1 MNNQRPPRLNQLSGA
16 AGRKRAMI
24 RKKNE
29 SKNKRTLL
37 DCVRWT
43 KIEDKCKQFNDIE
56 IGINDSNELPDHNS
70 DKLFLADD
78 IDDSQ
83 KTSSHLKKD
92 QLDFV
97 LDCHNDQ
104 QIYKSDLS
112 IPISNDP
119 AQWKSISDTD
129 RTNIIL
135 MGPSS
140 NPSNFP
146 RDQKE
151 RKFPTYIFLEEQR
164 NGEKVRRDWLVWS
177 KAVASLFCFPC
188 SLFGSPNLTRPGVQ
202 SSLLSWNGG
211 IHGNWRKLS
220 DRVKSHQQSDF
231 HRNCYLQWKTA
242 TIHLKSQKSIEHQ
255 LEKQIGDEAKRWKVI
270 LQCILDVTIFLAS
283 RNLAFRGSNQKLFK
297 NGNGN
302 FLGALELI
310 ARHNKTL
317 KDHMHLIA
325 KHQDEE
331 KRMQAHYLSWKSQ
344 NEFIKECGKLV
355 VREVIREIKKS
366 IYFTIIT
373 DNTPHS
379 EQITFVFRFLHFND
393 NHLWEIKERF
403 LKLEEL
409 EKKKGSDI
417 TKLILNVLEENE
429 LDIKNCRGQ
438 GYDNGANMAGIYNGV
453 QALIRQNN
461 PQAIFI
467 PCSAH
472 SLNLCAV
479 HAIESLAPA
488 KSYFGN
494 I

>member
-1 MNNQRPPRLNQLSGA
+1 
-16 AGRKRAMI
+16 
-24 RKKNE
+24 
-29 SKNKRTLL
+29 
-37 DCVRWT
+37 
-43 KIEDKCKQFNDIE
+43 
-56 IGINDSNELPDHNS
+56 
-70 DKLFLADD
+70 
-78 IDDSQ
+78 
-83 KTSSHLKKD
+83 
-92 QLDFV
+92 
-97 LDCHNDQ
+97 
-104 QIYKSDLS
+104 
-112 IPISNDP
+112 
-119 AQWKSISDTD
+119 
-129 RTNIIL
+129 

-164 NGEKVRRDWLVWS
+164 NGEKVIRDWLVWS

-202 SSLLSWNGG
+202 SSFLSWNGG

-255 LEKQIGDEAKRWKVI
+255 LEKQIGDETKRWK
-270 LQCILDVTIFLAS
+270 
-283 RNLAFRGSNQKLFK
+283 
-297 NGNGN
+297 
-302 FLGALELI
+302 
-310 ARHNKTL
+310 
-317 KDHMHLIA
+317 
-325 KHQDEE
+325 HQEEE
-331 KRMQAHYLSWKSQ
+331 KRMQAHYLSYKSQ
-344 NEFIKECGKLV
+344 NKFIKECGKLV
-355 VREVIREIKKS
+355 VREVIQEIKKS

-373 DNTPHS
+373 DSTPDSSHS

-393 NHLWEIKERF
+393 NQLWEVKERF

-438 GYDNGANMAGIYNGV
+438 GYNNGAKMASIYIGV
-453 QALIRQNN
+453 QALIRQNI

-467 PCSAH
+467 PCSAR
-472 SLNLCAV
+472 SVNLCAV
-479 HAIESLAPA
+479 HAIESSVPA

-494 I
+494 IQKQYNLFGSSPVRWKILQEETGQSLHKLSVTR

>member
-1 MNNQRPPRLNQLSGA
+1 
-16 AGRKRAMI
+16 
-24 RKKNE
+24 
-29 SKNKRTLL
+29 
-37 DCVRWT
+37 
-43 KIEDKCKQFNDIE
+43 
-56 IGINDSNELPDHNS
+56 
-70 DKLFLADD
+70 
-78 IDDSQ
+78 
-83 KTSSHLKKD
+83 
-92 QLDFV
+92 
-97 LDCHNDQ
+97 
-104 QIYKSDLS
+104 
-112 IPISNDP
+112 
-119 AQWKSISDTD
+119 
-129 RTNIIL
+129 

-211 IHGNWRKLS
+211 IHGKWRKLS

-255 LEKQIGDEAKRWKVI
+255 LEKQIGDETKRWKVI

-297 NGNGN
+297 NGSGN
-302 FLGALELI
+302 FFGALELI

-317 KDHMHLIA
+317 QDHMHLSA

-355 VREVIREIKKS
+355 V
-366 IYFTIIT
+366 
-373 DNTPHS
+373 
-379 EQITFVFRFLHFND
+379 
-393 NHLWEIKERF
+393 
-403 LKLEEL
+403 
-409 EKKKGSDI
+409 
-417 TKLILNVLEENE
+417 
-429 LDIKNCRGQ
+429 
-438 GYDNGANMAGIYNGV
+438 
-453 QALIRQNN
+453 
-461 PQAIFI
+461 
-467 PCSAH
+467 
-472 SLNLCAV
+472 
-479 HAIESLAPA
+479 
-488 KSYFGN
+488 
-494 I
+494 

>member
-1 MNNQRPPRLNQLSGA
+1 
-16 AGRKRAMI
+16 
-24 RKKNE
+24 
-29 SKNKRTLL
+29 
-37 DCVRWT
+37 
-43 KIEDKCKQFNDIE
+43 
-56 IGINDSNELPDHNS
+56 
-70 DKLFLADD
+70 
-78 IDDSQ
+78 
-83 KTSSHLKKD
+83 
-92 QLDFV
+92 
-97 LDCHNDQ
+97 
-104 QIYKSDLS
+104 
-112 IPISNDP
+112 
-119 AQWKSISDTD
+119 
-129 RTNIIL
+129 
-135 MGPSS
+135 MGSSS

-164 NGEKVRRDWLVWS
+164 NGEKVKRDWLVWS

-188 SLFGSPNLTRPGVQ
+188 SLFGSPNLTRLGAQ

-255 LEKQIGDEAKRWKVI
+255 LEKQIGDETKRWKVI

-283 RNLAFRGSNQKLFK
+283 RNLAFRGSNQKLLK

-317 KDHMHLIA
+317 QDHMHLIA
-325 KHQDEE
+325 KHQEEE
-331 KRMQAHYLSWKSQ
+331 KRMQAHYLSWKLQ

-373 DNTPHS
+373 DSTPDSSHS

-393 NHLWEIKERF
+393 NQLWEVKEKF

-429 LDIKNCRGQ
+429 LDIKNCRG
-438 GYDNGANMAGIYNGV
+438 
-453 QALIRQNN
+453 
-461 PQAIFI
+461 
-467 PCSAH
+467 
-472 SLNLCAV
+472 
-479 HAIESLAPA
+479 
-488 KSYFGN
+488 
-494 I
+494 

>member
-37 DCVRWT
+37 GCVRWT

-119 AQWKSISDTD
+119 ALWKSISDTD

-211 IHGNWRKLS
+211 IHGNRRKLS

-242 TIHLKSQKSIEHQ
+242 TIHLKSQKPIEHQ
-255 LEKQIGDEAKRWKVI
+255 LEKQIGDETKRWK
-270 LQCILDVTIFLAS
+270 LE
-283 RNLAFRGSNQKLFK
+283 SNQKLFK

-317 KDHMHLIA
+317 QDHMHLIA
-325 KHQDEE
+325 KHQEEE

-355 VREVIREIKKS
+355 V
-366 IYFTIIT
+366 
-373 DNTPHS
+373 
-379 EQITFVFRFLHFND
+379 
-393 NHLWEIKERF
+393 
-403 LKLEEL
+403 
-409 EKKKGSDI
+409 
-417 TKLILNVLEENE
+417 
-429 LDIKNCRGQ
+429 
-438 GYDNGANMAGIYNGV
+438 
-453 QALIRQNN
+453 
-461 PQAIFI
+461 
-467 PCSAH
+467 
-472 SLNLCAV
+472 
-479 HAIESLAPA
+479 
-488 KSYFGN
+488 
-494 I
+494 

>member
-1 MNNQRPPRLNQLSGA
+1 MNNQRPPRLKQLSGA
-16 AGRKRAMI
+16 AGRKRSMI

-112 IPISNDP
+112 IQISNDP
-119 AQWKSISDTD
+119 ALWKSISDTD
-129 RTNIIL
+129 QTNIIL

-164 NGEKVRRDWLVWS
+164 NGEKVKRDWLVWS
-177 KAVASLFCFPC
+177 KAVAPLFCFPC

-202 SSLLSWNGG
+202 SSLLSWNGD

-255 LEKQIGDEAKRWKVI
+255 LEKQIGDETKR
-270 LQCILDVTIFLAS
+270 
-283 RNLAFRGSNQKLFK
+283 
-297 NGNGN
+297 
-302 FLGALELI
+302 
-310 ARHNKTL
+310 
-317 KDHMHLIA
+317 
-325 KHQDEE
+325 
-331 KRMQAHYLSWKSQ
+331 
-344 NEFIKECGKLV
+344 
-355 VREVIREIKKS
+355 
-366 IYFTIIT
+366 
-373 DNTPHS
+373 
-379 EQITFVFRFLHFND
+379 
-393 NHLWEIKERF
+393 
-403 LKLEEL
+403 
-409 EKKKGSDI
+409 
-417 TKLILNVLEENE
+417 
-429 LDIKNCRGQ
+429 
-438 GYDNGANMAGIYNGV
+438 
-453 QALIRQNN
+453 
-461 PQAIFI
+461 
-467 PCSAH
+467 
-472 SLNLCAV
+472 
-479 HAIESLAPA
+479 
-488 KSYFGN
+488 
-494 I
+494 

>member
-1 MNNQRPPRLNQLSGA
+1 MQA
-16 AGRKRAMI
+16 
-24 RKKNE
+24 
-29 SKNKRTLL
+29 
-37 DCVRWT
+37 
-43 KIEDKCKQFNDIE
+43 
-56 IGINDSNELPDHNS
+56 GINDSNELPDHNS

-83 KTSSHLKKD
+83 NTSSHLKKD

-119 AQWKSISDTD
+119 ALWKSISDTD

-151 RKFPTYIFLEEQR
+151 HKFPTYIFLEEQR
-164 NGEKVRRDWLVWS
+164 NGEKVKRDWLVWS

-202 SSLLSWNGG
+202 SSLLSWNG
-211 IHGNWRKLS
+211 
-220 DRVKSHQQSDF
+220 
-231 HRNCYLQWKTA
+231 A

-255 LEKQIGDEAKRWKVI
+255 LEIQIVDETKRWKVI

-317 KDHMHLIA
+317 QDHMHLIA
-325 KHQDEE
+325 KHQEEE

-373 DNTPHS
+373 DSTSDLSHS

-393 NHLWEIKERF
+393 NQLWEVKERF
-403 LKLEEL
+403 FKLEKL

-417 TKLILNVLEENE
+417 TKLILNVLGENE

-438 GYDNGANMAGIYNGV
+438 GYDNGANMAGVYNGV

-461 PQAIFI
+461 PQAVFI

-472 SLNLCAV
+472 SLNLCA
-479 HAIESLAPA
+479 STR
-488 KSYFGN
+488 Y
-494 I
+494 

>member
-1 MNNQRPPRLNQLSGA
+1 MNNQKPPRLKQLSGA

-119 AQWKSISDTD
+119 ALWKSISDTD

-164 NGEKVRRDWLVWS
+164 NGEKVKRDWLVWS

-188 SLFGSPNLTRPGVQ
+188 SLFGSPNLTRPGV
-202 SSLLSWNGG
+202 
-211 IHGNWRKLS
+211 
-220 DRVKSHQQSDF
+220 
-231 HRNCYLQWKTA
+231 
-242 TIHLKSQKSIEHQ
+242 
-255 LEKQIGDEAKRWKVI
+255 
-270 LQCILDVTIFLAS
+270 
-283 RNLAFRGSNQKLFK
+283 
-297 NGNGN
+297 
-302 FLGALELI
+302 
-310 ARHNKTL
+310 
-317 KDHMHLIA
+317 
-325 KHQDEE
+325 
-331 KRMQAHYLSWKSQ
+331 
-344 NEFIKECGKLV
+344 
-355 VREVIREIKKS
+355 
-366 IYFTIIT
+366 
-373 DNTPHS
+373 
-379 EQITFVFRFLHFND
+379 
-393 NHLWEIKERF
+393 
-403 LKLEEL
+403 
-409 EKKKGSDI
+409 
-417 TKLILNVLEENE
+417 
-429 LDIKNCRGQ
+429 
-438 GYDNGANMAGIYNGV
+438 
-453 QALIRQNN
+453 
-461 PQAIFI
+461 
-467 PCSAH
+467 
-472 SLNLCAV
+472 
-479 HAIESLAPA
+479 
-488 KSYFGN
+488 
-494 I
+494 